1 MPDPSTPS
9 SANSP
14 DPNAPGFTTGFNPV
28 AGLAAVVL
36 PGLGHAVRGERKR
49 GLLAGAGVAGLFVLG
64 LLVGGVDVI
73 DSKQDR
79 LWFFAQAGVGPATFL
94 VDHYHQNSLKVVAMR
109 TVMTP
114 RGAAQV
120 PDSRSVNPD
129 EGRTTDGKP
138 RPLAQGE
145 RTPNSKSLG
154 RVNELGTLLVAL
166 AGMMNLIVILDALF
180 PRTWKKGAA
189 S

>member
-1 MPDPSTPS
+1 MPDPSPTS
-9 SANSP
+9 SP

-28 AGLAAVVL
+28 AGLAAVAL
-36 PGLGHAVRGERKR
+36 PGLGHVVRGERKR
-49 GLLAGAGVAGLFVLG
+49 GLLAGAGVAGMFVLG

-94 VDHYHQNSLKVVAMR
+94 VDHYHQHSLKVVAMR

-114 RGAAQV
+114 RGAVQV
-120 PDSRSVNPD
+120 PEARTANPD
-129 EGRTTDGKP
+129 EGRASDGKP

-145 RTPNSKSLG
+145 RPPNSKSLG

-180 PRTWKKGAA
+180 PRTWKKGVAP
-189 S
+189 